1 MPIFRDSQKRRWV
14 RAYGH
19 VGFRQEM
26 LTEDAADVF
35 ANILKGTVKDEY
47 IEGKAYVLGNKNGIG
62 FYQAELNKNATG
74 NDGTTHF
81 KNNAYKSYLLAT
93 DIPATLSR
101 SAGFRFSFGGT
112 TAVEEVEIVNEKEEI
127 YDLTGRK
134 LSEITKPGIYI
145 INGNKVIGR

>member
-1 MPIFRDSQKRRWV
+1 M
-14 RAYGH
+14 
-19 VGFRQEM
+19 QEAQG
-26 LTEDAADVF
+26 TYEFKYSAEDAADVS

-112 TAVEEVEIVNEKEEI
+112 TVIEEVEVENEKVNEAI
-127 YDLTGRK
+127 YDLAGRR
-134 LSEITKPGIYI
+134 LNEITKPGIYI
-145 INGNKVIGR
+145 INGKKVIVK